1 MRRVLGYLGGL
12 TGKTDQHLRG
22 LMDFSFSEEQTLL
35 QDSIEKFIHND
46 YSFADRQKNARS
58 DQGFSADVWRTFAEL
73 GWLGV
78 PFTEADGGFGGTAV
92 DAMIVMEQFGKGLV
106 VEPFLAT
113 VVLAGGALKIAGT
126 TEQKARYLPA
136 IIDGSQQAAL
146 AFAEPQGRFNL
157 ADLKTTATVNSG
169 GWTLNG
175 YKAVVLNGP
184 AADFLVVS
192 ARTGGGQR
200 DADGVSMFI
209 VPADA
214 EGVSRRDYPT
224 VDAFRA
230 SEITFDNVVLPAEAL
245 LGKAGEGLAVIEQVI
260 DEGIIAV
267 GSEAVGCMEVLYKAT
282 VEYCKTREQFGQP
295 IGKFQVLQH
304 KMVDMFMEHE
314 QAKSLMYMAAMRM
327 DEGYG
332 APARKAVSAFK
343 VQVGKSGR
351 FVGQG
356 AVQLHGGM
364 GMTDE
369 LNVGHYF
376 KRLTM
381 IDTMFG
387 NVDFHLKR
395 FGGL

>member
-1 MRRVLGYLGGL
+1 
-12 TGKTDQHLRG
+12 
-22 LMDFSFSEEQTLL
+22 MDFSFSDEQTLL
-35 QDSIEKFIHND
+35 ADSIEKFIQND
-46 YSFADRQKNARS
+46 YPFDARQKIVKS
-58 DQGFSADVWRTFAEL
+58 ELGFSAEKWSTFAEL

-78 PFTEADGGFGGTAV
+78 PFSELDGGFDGTAV
-92 DAMIVMEQFGKGLV
+92 DSMIMMEQFGKGLI
-106 VEPFLAT
+106 VEPYLAS
-113 VVLAGGALKIAGT
+113 VVLAGGALKIAGSKT
-126 TEQKARYLPA
+126 QKDSYLSGV
-136 IIDGSQQAAL
+136 IDGSKQGAL

-157 ADLKTTATVNSG
+157 ADLTTTALAADSG
-169 GWTLNG
+169 FTLNG
-175 YKAVVLNGP
+175 YKCVVLNGP

-192 ARTGGGQR
+192 ARTDGGQR
-200 DADGVSMFI
+200 DSTGVSLFL
-209 VPADA
+209 VDADA
-214 EGVSRRDYPT
+214 AGISRRDYPT

-230 SEITFDNVVLPAEAL
+230 SEITFDSVQLDASAL
-245 LGKAGEGLAVIEQVI
+245 LGELGGGLAIIEQVI
-260 DEGIIAV
+260 DEGILAV
-267 GSEAVGCMEVLYKAT
+267 GSEAVGCMEVLYKTT
-282 VEYCKTREQFGQP
+282 VEYCKTREQFGQA

-304 KMVDMFMEHE
+304 RMVDMFMEHE
-314 QAKSLMYMAAMRM
+314 QSKSLMYMAAMRM

-332 APARKAVSAFK
+332 AEAQKAISAFK

-381 IDTMFG
+381 IDTLFG

-395 FGGL
+395 FGSL